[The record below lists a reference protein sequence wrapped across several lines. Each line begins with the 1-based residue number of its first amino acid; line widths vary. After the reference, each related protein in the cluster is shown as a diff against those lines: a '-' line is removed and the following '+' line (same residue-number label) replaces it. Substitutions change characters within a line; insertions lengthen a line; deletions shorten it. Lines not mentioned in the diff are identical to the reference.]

1 MLVEDGKEW
10 DAQLARFRQI
20 VRDWGLDPPEAE
32 LLLGL
37 PDGSFIAGRSASG
50 DAELRLRLLV
60 ELDVALRDVF
70 GKDGVRTW
78 LHDEPLSDG
87 VTPFEFL
94 TRGVDHI
101 RAMRAAA
108 MAKS

>member
-1 MLVEDGKEW
+1 MLMEDGEEW

-20 VRDWGLDPPEAE
+20 VRGWGLDPHEAG
-32 LLLGL
+32 LLLGS
-37 PDGSFIAGRSASG
+37 PDGSCISGRSAFG
-50 DAELRLRLLV
+50 DAELRLRLV
-60 ELDVALRDVF
+60 IELDVALRNVF
-70 GKDGVRTW
+70 GTDGVRTW

-108 MAKS
+108 LAKS